1 MLLRENGM
9 LQYLKMY
16 KLVLLKL
23 ELQNIRLTKFPV
35 KS

>member
-1 MLLRENGM
+1 MLLKENGM
-9 LQYLKMY
+9 LQHLKMY

-35 KS
+35 KR